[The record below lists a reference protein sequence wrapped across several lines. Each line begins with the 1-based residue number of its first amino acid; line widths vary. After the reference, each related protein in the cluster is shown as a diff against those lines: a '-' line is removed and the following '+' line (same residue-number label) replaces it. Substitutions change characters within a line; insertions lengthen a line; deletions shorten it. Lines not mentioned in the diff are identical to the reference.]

1 MDNQNSSSII
11 PAQQAAITPGG
22 PMVIE
27 IADALPA
34 AVNPVNVYLSGL
46 VSAQSE
52 RTMRAA
58 LNEIARMIGAQTVEI
73 DNPGGKR
80 KKTLDMTALTVQWHA
95 LRYQHTAAIRARLI
109 ERYPAATANKMLS
122 ALRGVLKEAWRLGLM
137 SAEDYRRAVDLKGV
151 KGETI
156 PAGRE
161 ITDGEILALVK
172 VCKRDKTP
180 SGARDAALIGVLF
193 AGGLRRAEVAALDM
207 DNYNHATGRIDVK
220 RGKGGKDRTVYL
232 TNGAKTALD
241 VWLIERGMNPGKLF
255 TPILKSG
262 QVQPE
267 KPMSAQAIY
276 NMLVKRGKEA
286 ELSDFSPH
294 DFRRT
299 FISTLLDRSVDIA
312 TVSKLAG
319 HADPK
324 TTARYD
330 RRGEETKQR
339 AAEKIHFPF

>member
-1 MDNQNSSSII
+1 MDNQNSSSIVL
-11 PAQQAAITPGG
+11 AQQVAIT
-22 PMVIE
+22 
-27 IADALPA
+27 AALPGDQH
-34 AVNPVNVYLSGL
+34 PVVVFLAGL
-46 VSAQSE
+46 ISAQSQ
-52 RTMRAA
+52 RTMLAA
-58 LNEIARMIGAQTVEI
+58 LNEIARIMGAETVI
-73 DNPGGKR
+73 ADKPNGKR
-80 KKTLDMTALTVQWHA
+80 KKTQDLTALTIEWHT
-95 LRYQHTAAIRARLI
+95 LRYQQTAAIRARLI

-122 ALRGVLKEAWRLGLM
+122 ALRGVLKEAWRLELM

-172 VCKRDKTP
+172 ACKTDKTP
-180 SGARDAALIGVLF
+180 AGARDAALIGVLY
-193 AGGLRRAEVAALDM
+193 AGGLRRAEVAALDLEH
-207 DNYNHATGRIDVK
+207 YNPATGRLDVK
-220 RGKGGKDRTVYL
+220 RGKGRKDRTVYL

-241 VWLIERGMNPGKLF
+241 AWLISRGSNPGKLF
-255 TPILKSG
+255 TPVLKSG
-262 QVQPE
+262 DVQPE

-276 NMLVKRGKEA
+276 NMLVKRGDEA
-286 ELSDFSPH
+286 KLSDFSPH

-299 FISTLLDRSVDIA
+299 FISTLLDRGVDIS